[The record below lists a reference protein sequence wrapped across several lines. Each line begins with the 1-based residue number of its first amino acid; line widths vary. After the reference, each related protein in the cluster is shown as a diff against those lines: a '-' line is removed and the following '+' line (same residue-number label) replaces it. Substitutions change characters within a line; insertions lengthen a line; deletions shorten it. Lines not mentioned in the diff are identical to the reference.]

1 MVLETDPDMMKNYRN
16 LFHCA
21 ALLLSLA
28 FAVSCAKE
36 GMDFFRGTYGYSTGG
51 SLTLEYQ
58 DEETE
63 EALECH
69 ASLVPETGIIHI
81 EPKDSTAVLTMRSL
95 VGQTQVFDAE
105 IKGTEIELKPQKR
118 TVSLNLQVDGLED
131 VQSVVLEVSG
141 RGYKTNGLL
150 VIEMKYE
157 GSFTS
162 DLIMGGRTFT
172 VKECLVNTVANLQD

>member
-1 MVLETDPDMMKNYRN
+1 MKKYRK
-16 LFHCA
+16 LICCTS
-21 ALLLSLA
+21 LLLSLV
-28 FAVSCAKE
+28 FAVSCAKD
-36 GMDFFRGTYGYSTGG
+36 GINFFRGVYGYSTSG
-51 SLTLEYQ
+51 SLGLEYQ

-69 ASLVPETGIIHI
+69 ASIVPETGIIHI
-81 EPKDSTAVLTMRSL
+81 EPKDGSAVLTMRSL

-131 VQSVVLEVSG
+131 VQSVVLEASG

-150 VIEMKYE
+150 VLEMKYE

-162 DLIMGGRTFT
+162 DLVLGGRIFT
-172 VKECLVNTVANLQD
+172 VKECKVNTVANLQE